1 MLLRRVS
8 YNARMSNTQSDTWQ
22 GLLNVL
28 TDPALVSAVGSIL
41 VFVATACSR
50 AVRDWC
56 SKKLNGYKHDKKI
69 KEMEKH
75 AISRSFLDTGVQIV
89 KKLEQLRA
97 AVDCSRVCILQ
108 FRNGSMFTLSKPIF
122 RVYGSYE
129 SIRKGVAP
137 SNNFFQE
144 LVATNVIDLLAP
156 IIGNAAE
163 SQQLPGVTI
172 VQNEC
177 PHEASCI
184 NKATCPRIVRFDV
197 ENLSYGRFRFML
209 EQAGVAVMYAAPL
222 MSGNSPIGIIV
233 GHFLQG
239 SDAEG
244 IVAPNLKLICDTVHS
259 VQMLLDARY
268 SLD

>member
-1 MLLRRVS
+1 MLLLGVP
-8 YNARMSNTQSDTWQ
+8 YNARMSNTQSDIWQ
-22 GLLNVL
+22 DLLNVL
-28 TDPALVSAVGSIL
+28 TDPAFVSAVGSIL

-56 SKKLNGYKHDKKI
+56 SKKLNGYKHEKKI
-69 KEMEKH
+69 REMEKH

-97 AVDCSRVCILQ
+97 ALDCSRVSILQ

-144 LVATNVIDLLAP
+144 LVATNIIDLLAP
-156 IIGNAAE
+156 IIGNTLE

-172 VQNEC
+172 VQQEC
-177 PHEASCI
+177 PRKAACG
-184 NKATCPRIVRFDV
+184 NMATCPRIVRFDV
-197 ENLSYGRFRFML
+197 ENLAYGRLRFML

-222 MSGNSPIGIIV
+222 MSDNSPIGILV

-244 IVAPNLKLICDTVHS
+244 IVAPNLKLICDTVHG
-259 VQMLLDARY
+259 VQMMLDARY
-268 SLD
+268 ALD